1 MPASKRIVIG
11 ARGSLL
17 SLAQTEEVISFL
29 KREFPEYSFSFKKIT
44 TRGDRLKK
52 TWPLD
57 SQGIFVK
64 EIEKALLK
72 KQIDLAVHSMK
83 DLPTAIP
90 GPLWLVSVT
99 KREDYRDVLISK
111 KSGFFNLKKRA
122 IVGTS
127 SLRRT
132 AQLLYWRPDLQ
143 IKHLRG
149 NLDTRIR
156 KLKQGDFDAIVV
168 AAAGILRLKRV
179 NKKVENLLSELNLY
193 FFPPAVLLPA
203 VGQGALGVQ
212 IRRQDTVAADVAAR
226 INDRESYTCLVAE
239 RAFLKEIG
247 GGCRISIGALARL
260 VEKKII
266 LEAAVFSLDGRR
278 MVRSKKEAEF
288 SRAEVLGRNL
298 ARQILESGG
307 RQILQEI
314 KRNGEN

>member
-1 MPASKRIVIG
+1 
-11 ARGSLL
+11 
-17 SLAQTEEVISFL
+17 
-29 KREFPEYSFSFKKIT
+29 
-44 TRGDRLKK
+44 
-52 TWPLD
+52 
-57 SQGIFVK
+57 
-64 EIEKALLK
+64 
-72 KQIDLAVHSMK
+72 MK